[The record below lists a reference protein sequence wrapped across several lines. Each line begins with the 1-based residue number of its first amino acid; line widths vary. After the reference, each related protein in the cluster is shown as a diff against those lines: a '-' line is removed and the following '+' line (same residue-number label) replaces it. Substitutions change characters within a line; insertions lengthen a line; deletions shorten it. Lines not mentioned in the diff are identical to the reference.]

1 MTMTDERS
9 WFQPKGE
16 LSMREMVLAGI
27 EGLPP
32 LEPGSVITYRDIAG
46 WLGEEFPR
54 RVGEY
59 GERSY
64 EPMSAVGDFLLATRG
79 VLLLNVEGVGY
90 KAASDSEKVEHA
102 ERFGYLAALQ
112 RMKYGNAVLNSV
124 DRSKVSPAQAELTE
138 FMVRD
143 LTEEQR
149 VMRAKLRAEHRRAD
163 RWGS

>member
-1 MTMTDERS
+1 MTEERN
-9 WFQPKGE
+9 WFQPKGDKS
-16 LSMREMVLAGI
+16 LKDMVVDGLRE
-27 EGLPP
+27 LPP
-32 LEPGSVITYRDIAG
+32 LEPGSVITYRDISR
-46 WLGEEFPR
+46 WIGEEFPR

-90 KAASDSEKVEHA
+90 KAASDAEKVEYA

-112 RMKYGNAVLNSV
+112 CMKRGNAVLNSV

-138 FMVRD
+138 FMVREM
-143 LTEEQR
+143 TEEQR
-149 VMRAKLRAEHRRAD
+149 VMRARLRAEHKRAG
-163 RWGS
+163 RWES